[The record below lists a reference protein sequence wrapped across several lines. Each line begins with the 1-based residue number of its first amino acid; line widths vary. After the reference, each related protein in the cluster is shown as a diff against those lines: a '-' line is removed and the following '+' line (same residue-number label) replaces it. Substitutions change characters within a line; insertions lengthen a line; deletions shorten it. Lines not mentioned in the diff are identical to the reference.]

1 MSSNVVQVAPATHIA
16 ACPILGLAVLT
27 DNGMKAQAHRVML
40 LAQGARMSK
49 LSVIAKAPGSARD
62 NYLVESTKVA
72 CRLSASETFVNLRGH
87 CDIDTMLDYRL
98 DTEVAMVAVSA
109 VCDGPD
115 GKALT
120 LESTQKV
127 NQSEAKALQASLAI
141 EWKAAL
147 IQADADQEDAH
158 FESPQTQAYWA
169 SPSRVVNRITSEPS
183 SPASKAL
190 KSS

>member
-1 MSSNVVQVAPATHIA
+1 
-16 ACPILGLAVLT
+16 
-27 DNGMKAQAHRVML
+27 
-40 LAQGARMSK
+40 
-49 LSVIAKAPGSARD
+49 
-62 NYLVESTKVA
+62 
-72 CRLSASETFVNLRGH
+72 
-87 CDIDTMLDYRL
+87 MLDYRL

-115 GKALT
+115 GKVLT

-147 IQADADQEDAH
+147 IQADAVQEDSH
-158 FESPQTQAYWA
+158 FESSQTQEYWA
-169 SPSRVVNRITSEPS
+169 SPPRVTKRISSEPS
-183 SPASKAL
+183 SPASKVG